1 MNNNGKF
8 KRTTIIFMLV
18 AVAIITCSLVWVV
31 IFKGDE
37 SYEKT
42 NRAFF
47 EETSA
52 TKHATA
58 VQGDDI
64 TADDDELIDVEIKI
78 PISFILEDINANS
91 QLTKEQKDAGFKS
104 AVSDGNS
111 SVTYTISKADYKV
124 FLRNYRYEIVSGI
137 ENNLT
142 SSYSYVKDVNCNDDL
157 SNIIVKVD
165 RTEFNSADGNSI
177 SSSVSLPSMVYQMY
191 AQLGMNC
198 SITIADARTSAVI
211 TTYNP

>member
-8 KRTTIIFMLV
+8 KKTTIIFMLV
-18 AVAIITCSLVWVV
+18 AVAIITCSLVWVI
-31 IFKGDE
+31 IFKGDDA
-37 SYEKT
+37 YTKT

-58 VQGDDI
+58 VQGNDI
-64 TADDDELIDVEIKI
+64 TVDGDELVDVEIKV
-78 PISFILEDINANS
+78 PISFVLEDINASS

-104 AVSDGNS
+104 VVSDGNS

-124 FLRNYRYEIVSGI
+124 FLRNYRYETVTKI
-137 ENNLT
+137 ENELT
-142 SSYSYVKDVNCNDDL
+142 SSYSYIKDINCNDDL
-157 SNIIVKVD
+157 SNVIVKVD
-165 RTEFNSADGNSI
+165 RAGFNSADGSAI
-177 SSSVSLPSMVYQMY
+177 STTVSLPSMVYQMY

-198 SITIADARTSAVI
+198 NITIADAETSAVI
-211 TTYNP
+211 ETYNP

>member
-8 KRTTIIFMLV
+8 KKSTIIFMLV
-18 AVAIITCSLVWVV
+18 AVVIITCSLLWVV
-31 IFKGDE
+31 IFKGDT

-42 NRAFF
+42 NREFF
-47 EETSA
+47 EQTSA
-52 TKHATA
+52 TRYTAA
-58 VQGDDI
+58 VQADDI
-64 TADDDELIDVEIKI
+64 TVDGDDLIDVEIKI
-78 PISFILEDINANS
+78 PISFVLEDINTNS
-91 QLTKEQKDAGFKS
+91 QLTKEQEKAGFKS

-124 FLRNYRYEIVSGI
+124 FLRNYRYEMVTEI
-137 ENNLT
+137 ENSLA
-142 SSYSYVKDVNCNDDL
+142 SYSYIKDINCDDNL

-165 RTEFNSADGNSI
+165 RAGFNSADGASI
-177 SSSVSLPSMVYQMY
+177 SSAVSLPSMIYQMY

-198 SITIADARTSAVI
+198 NITVADAQTSETI

>member
-1 MNNNGKF
+1 MNNGKF
-8 KRTTIIFMLV
+8 KKATIIFMLV
-18 AVAIITCSLVWVV
+18 AVAIITCSILWVV
-31 IFKGDE
+31 IFKGDT

-42 NRAFF
+42 NREFF
-47 EETSA
+47 EQTSA
-52 TKHATA
+52 TKYAAA
-58 VQGDDI
+58 VKNEDI
-64 TADDDELIDVEIKI
+64 TVDGDELIDVEIKI

-124 FLRNYRYEIVSGI
+124 FLRNYRFEIVTEI
-137 ENNLT
+137 EKDL

-165 RTEFNSADGNSI
+165 RIGFNSSDGDAI
-177 SSSVSLPSMVYQMY
+177 STAVSLPSMVYQMY

-198 SITIADARTSAVI
+198 NITIADAETSAVI
-211 TTYNP
+211 ATYNP

>member
-1 MNNNGKF
+1 MNNGKF
-8 KRTTIIFMLV
+8 KKATIIFMLI
-18 AVAIITCSLVWVV
+18 AVAIITCSILWVV
-31 IFKGDE
+31 IFKGDT

-42 NRAFF
+42 NREFF
-47 EETSA
+47 EQTSA
-52 TKHATA
+52 TKYAAA
-58 VQGDDI
+58 VQNEDI
-64 TADDDELIDVEIKI
+64 TVDGDELIDVEIKI

-124 FLRNYRYEIVSGI
+124 FLRNYRFEIVTEI
-137 ENNLT
+137 EKSL
-142 SSYSYVKDVNCNDDL
+142 SSYSYLKDVNCNDDL

-165 RTEFNSADGNSI
+165 RAGFKSSDGDAI
-177 SSSVSLPSMVYQMY
+177 STAVSLPSMVYQMY

-198 SITIADARTSAVI
+198 NITIADAETSAVI
-211 TTYNP
+211 ATYNP

>member
-8 KRTTIIFMLV
+8 KKSTIIFMLV
-18 AVAIITCSLVWVV
+18 AVVIITCSLLWVV
-31 IFKGDE
+31 IFKGDT

-42 NRAFF
+42 NREFF
-47 EETSA
+47 EQTSA
-52 TKHATA
+52 TRYTAA
-58 VQGDDI
+58 VQADDVAVDGDD
-64 TADDDELIDVEIKI
+64 LIDVEIKI
-78 PISFILEDINANS
+78 PISFVLEDINTNS
-91 QLTKEQKDAGFKS
+91 QLTKEQEKAGFKS

-124 FLRNYRYEIVSGI
+124 FLRNYRYEMVTEI
-137 ENNLT
+137 ENSLA
-142 SSYSYVKDVNCNDDL
+142 SYSYIKDINCDDNL

-165 RTEFNSADGNSI
+165 RAGFNSADGASI
-177 SSSVSLPSMVYQMY
+177 SSAVSLPSMIYQMY

-198 SITIADARTSAVI
+198 NITVADAQTSETI

>member
-1 MNNNGKF
+1 MNNGKF
-8 KRTTIIFMLV
+8 KKATIIFMLI
-18 AVAIITCSLVWVV
+18 AVAIITCSILWVV
-31 IFKGDE
+31 IFKGDT

-42 NRAFF
+42 NREFF
-47 EETSA
+47 EQTSA
-52 TKHATA
+52 TKYAAT
-58 VQGDDI
+58 VQNEDI
-64 TADDDELIDVEIKI
+64 TVDGDELIDVEIKI

-124 FLRNYRYEIVSGI
+124 FLRNYRFEIVTEI
-137 ENNLT
+137 EKDL

-165 RTEFNSADGNSI
+165 RAGFKSSDGDAI
-177 SSSVSLPSMVYQMY
+177 STAVSLPSMVYQMY

-198 SITIADARTSAVI
+198 NITVADAETSAVI
-211 TTYNP
+211 ATYNP

>member
-1 MNNNGKF
+1 MNNGKF
-8 KRTTIIFMLV
+8 KKATIIFMLV
-18 AVAIITCSLVWVV
+18 AVAIITCSILWVV
-31 IFKGDE
+31 IFKGDT

-42 NRAFF
+42 NREFF
-47 EETSA
+47 EQTSA
-52 TKHATA
+52 TKYAAA
-58 VQGDDI
+58 VQNEDI
-64 TADDDELIDVEIKI
+64 TVDGDELIDVEIKI

-124 FLRNYRYEIVSGI
+124 FLRNYRFEIVTEI
-137 ENNLT
+137 EKDL
-142 SSYSYVKDVNCNDDL
+142 SSYSYVKDINCNDDL

-165 RTEFNSADGNSI
+165 RAWFKSSDGDAI
-177 SSSVSLPSMVYQMY
+177 STAVSLPSMVYQMY

-198 SITIADARTSAVI
+198 NITIADAETSAVI
-211 TTYNP
+211 ATYNP

>member
-1 MNNNGKF
+1 MNNGKF
-8 KRTTIIFMLV
+8 RKATIIFMLV
-18 AVAIITCSLVWVV
+18 AVAIITCSILWVV
-31 IFKGDE
+31 IFKGDT

-42 NRAFF
+42 NREFF
-47 EETSA
+47 EQTSA
-52 TKHATA
+52 TKYAAA
-58 VQGDDI
+58 VQNEDI
-64 TADDDELIDVEIKI
+64 TVDGDELIDVEIKI

-124 FLRNYRYEIVSGI
+124 FLRNYRFEIVTEI
-137 ENNLT
+137 EKDL
-142 SSYSYVKDVNCNDDL
+142 SSYSYVKDINCNDDL

-165 RTEFNSADGNSI
+165 RAGFKSSDGDAI
-177 SSSVSLPSMVYQMY
+177 STAVSLPSMVYQMY

-198 SITIADARTSAVI
+198 NITIADAETSAVI
-211 TTYNP
+211 ATYNP

>member
-1 MNNNGKF
+1 MNNGKF
-8 KRTTIIFMLV
+8 KKATIIFMLV
-18 AVAIITCSLVWVV
+18 AVAIITCSILWVV
-31 IFKGDE
+31 IFKGDT

-42 NRAFF
+42 NREFF
-47 EETSA
+47 EQTSA
-52 TKHATA
+52 TKYAAA
-58 VQGDDI
+58 VQNEDI
-64 TADDDELIDVEIKI
+64 TVDGDELIDVEIKI

-111 SVTYTISKADYKV
+111 SVTYTISKADYKI
-124 FLRNYRYEIVSGI
+124 FLRNYRFEIVTEI
-137 ENNLT
+137 EKDL

-165 RTEFNSADGNSI
+165 RAGFKSSDGDAI
-177 SSSVSLPSMVYQMY
+177 STAVSLPSMVYQMY

-198 SITIADARTSAVI
+198 NITIADAETSAVI
-211 TTYNP
+211 ATYNP

>member
-8 KRTTIIFMLV
+8 KKSTIIFMLV
-18 AVAIITCSLVWVV
+18 AVVIITCSLLWVV
-31 IFKGDE
+31 IFKGDT

-42 NRAFF
+42 NREFF
-47 EETSA
+47 EQTSA
-52 TKHATA
+52 TRYTAA
-58 VQGDDI
+58 VQADDI
-64 TADDDELIDVEIKI
+64 TVDGDDLIDVEIKI
-78 PISFILEDINANS
+78 PISFVLEDINTNS
-91 QLTKEQKDAGFKS
+91 QLTKEQEKAGFKS

-124 FLRNYRYEIVSGI
+124 FLRNYRYEMVTEI
-137 ENNLT
+137 ENSLA
-142 SSYSYVKDVNCNDDL
+142 SYSYIKDINCDDNL

-165 RTEFNSADGNSI
+165 RSGFNSADGASI
-177 SSSVSLPSMVYQMY
+177 SSAVSLPSMIYQMY

-198 SITIADARTSAVI
+198 NITVADAQTSETI

>member
-1 MNNNGKF
+1 MNNGKF
-8 KRTTIIFMLV
+8 KKATIIFMLV
-18 AVAIITCSLVWVV
+18 AVAIITCSILWVV
-31 IFKGDE
+31 IFKGDT

-42 NRAFF
+42 NREFF
-47 EETSA
+47 EQTSA
-52 TKHATA
+52 TKYAAA
-58 VQGDDI
+58 VQNEDI
-64 TADDDELIDVEIKI
+64 TVDGDELIDVEIKI

-124 FLRNYRYEIVSGI
+124 FLRNYRFEIVTEI
-137 ENNLT
+137 EKDL
-142 SSYSYVKDVNCNDDL
+142 SSYSYVKDINCNDDL

-165 RTEFNSADGNSI
+165 RAGFKSSDGDAI
-177 SSSVSLPSMVYQMY
+177 STAVSLPSMVYQMY

-198 SITIADARTSAVI
+198 NITIADAETSAVI
-211 TTYNP
+211 ATYNP

>member
-1 MNNNGKF
+1 MNNGKF
-8 KRTTIIFMLV
+8 KKATIIFMLV
-18 AVAIITCSLVWVV
+18 AVAIITCSILWVV
-31 IFKGDE
+31 IFKGDT

-42 NRAFF
+42 NREFF
-47 EETSA
+47 EQTSA
-52 TKHATA
+52 TKYAAA
-58 VQGDDI
+58 VQNEDI
-64 TADDDELIDVEIKI
+64 TVDGDELIDVEIKI

-124 FLRNYRYEIVSGI
+124 FLRNYRFEIVTEI
-137 ENNLT
+137 EKDL
-142 SSYSYVKDVNCNDDL
+142 SSYSYVKDINCNDDL

-165 RTEFNSADGNSI
+165 RVGFNSSDGDAI
-177 SSSVSLPSMVYQMY
+177 STAVSLPSMVYQMY

-198 SITIADARTSAVI
+198 NITIADAETSAVI
-211 TTYNP
+211 ATYNP

>member
-1 MNNNGKF
+1 MNNGKF
-8 KRTTIIFMLV
+8 KKATIIFMLI
-18 AVAIITCSLVWVV
+18 AVAIITCSILWVV
-31 IFKGDE
+31 IFKGDT

-42 NRAFF
+42 NREFF
-47 EETSA
+47 EQTSA
-52 TKHATA
+52 TKYAA
-58 VQGDDI
+58 AIQNEDI
-64 TADDDELIDVEIKI
+64 TADGDELIDVEIKI

-124 FLRNYRYEIVSGI
+124 FLRNYRFEIVTEI
-137 ENNLT
+137 EKDL

-165 RTEFNSADGNSI
+165 RIGFNSSDGDAI
-177 SSSVSLPSMVYQMY
+177 STAVSLPSMVYQMY

-198 SITIADARTSAVI
+198 NITIADAETSAVI
-211 TTYNP
+211 ATYNP